1 MKLKEIRQLRGF
13 SQNTLAKA
21 LGVNPSNIMKYESGV
36 NSLDGAKLISLLKI
50 CNTLDC
56 RLEDLLSDPETLEQ
70 MRIYNERCFKNE
82 G

>member
-13 SQNTLAKA
+13 SQNTLARA
-21 LGVNPSNIMKYESGV
+21 VGVNPSNIMKYESRV

-56 RLEDLLSDPETLEQ
+56 RLEDIVDDAELLKQLQIYSE
-70 MRIYNERCFKNE
+70 RIKRAED
-82 G
+82 

>member
-56 RLEDLLSDPETLEQ
+56 RLEDLLRSTPQLPGI
-70 MRIYNERCFKNE
+70 RWAGYL
-82 G
+82 